1 MTMTYS
7 RDSAARPL
15 AILSHV
21 LKEIRDGQFEPDCTR
36 SGRLKPGA
44 ASLDHVDMVG
54 VVPVVSASH
63 LDGATVAT
71 DAAEPA
77 TASETVDAGTGID
90 VQGPEASQEGE
101 GHLTTDSSD
110 SSGEEIAAWAP
121 VIGHYAVEI
130 PADKKL
136 WLNSNTKMFHLSH
149 DENVHILLCGRR
161 ISANFHRNESQVR
174 FDSAKCR
181 QCFRLKDSSR

>member
-1 MTMTYS
+1 MLGYHANKLRMTMTYS

-15 AILSHV
+15 AILSLV
-21 LKEIRDGQFEPDCTR
+21 LKEIRDGKFEPDCTR

-44 ASLDHVDMVG
+44 ASLDHVDIVG
-54 VVPVVSASH
+54 VVPVDSASQ

-71 DAAEPA
+71 DDAGHVAE
-77 TASETVDAGTGID
+77 SETVDAGSGVN
-90 VQGPEASQEGE
+90 VQGPEASQEEE

-136 WLNSNTKMFHLSH
+136 WLNSNT
-149 DENVHILLCGRR
+149 
-161 ISANFHRNESQVR
+161 
-174 FDSAKCR
+174 
-181 QCFRLKDSSR
+181 

>member
-1 MTMTYS
+1 
-7 RDSAARPL
+7 
-15 AILSHV
+15 
-21 LKEIRDGQFEPDCTR
+21 
-36 SGRLKPGA
+36 
-44 ASLDHVDMVG
+44 MVG

-130 PADKKL
+130 PADKKTL
-136 WLNSNTKMFHLSH
+136 V
-149 DENVHILLCGRR
+149 E
-161 ISANFHRNESQVR
+161 
-174 FDSAKCR
+174 
-181 QCFRLKDSSR
+181 LKHKDVSFVSR